1 MGTNETAQQSLPGLD
16 SPLTGDVSN
25 DRNTMLHS
33 FFALEPARMDPIEY
47 KADGVEIVVQGT
59 KSGIAT
65 INDKEILVY
74 ICSIASQKLARG
86 EQVSQKFRFTA
97 HDFFNVTGK
106 TPGGKTYRYFASRS
120 GASARELKS
129 RLTLSRE
136 AVANGHGFPGSRSA
150 RMETAVWSNGHEA
163 MKASRG

>member
-1 MGTNETAQQSLPGLD
+1 MGTAQQRLPGLD

-33 FFALEPARMDPIEY
+33 FFALEPARTDPIEY

-74 ICSIASQKLARG
+74 ICSIASQKLSRG

-97 HDFFNVTGK
+97 HDFFSVTGK
-106 TPGGKTYRYFASRS
+106 TPGGKTYRYFAI
-120 GASARELKS
+120 ALE
-129 RLTLSRE
+129 RLQGTQIKTNSSLG
-136 AVANGHGFPGSRSA
+136 AVASGRGSPGSSRREWRPPSGV
-150 RMETAVWSNGHEA
+150 MA
-163 MKASRG
+163 MRL

>member
-1 MGTNETAQQSLPGLD
+1 MGSVETAQERLPGLD

-33 FFALEPARMDPIEY
+33 FFALELRRTDPIEY
-47 KADGVEIVVQGT
+47 KASGVEIVVQGT

-74 ICSIASQKLARG
+74 ICSIASQKLGRG

-97 HDFFNVTGK
+97 HDFFSVTGK
-106 TPGGKTYRYFASRS
+106 TPGGKTYRYFATAIERLQ
-120 GASARELKS
+120 GTQIKTNLVTGGRRE
-129 RLTLSRE
+129 RTW
-136 AVANGHGFPGSRSA
+136 FPGSSRRGWKPPSGV
-150 RMETAVWSNGHEA
+150 TA
-163 MKASRG
+163 MRR